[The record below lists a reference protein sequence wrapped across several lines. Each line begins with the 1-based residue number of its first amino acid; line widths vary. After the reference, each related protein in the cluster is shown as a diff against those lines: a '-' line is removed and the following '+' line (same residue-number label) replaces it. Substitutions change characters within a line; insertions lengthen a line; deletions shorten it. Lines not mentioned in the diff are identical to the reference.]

1 MEKDSQNYQIPKQ
14 QVINPQVTPK
24 IDEKSILISRR
35 KKTITSY
42 LVAVVVT
49 MLLTSAGL
57 AGAFLVGQNYNASS
71 LDQKRQTVLQE
82 GDVIADVAQRVSPSV
97 VSIVAEQESTINSL
111 YFGDRTR
118 ISQAAGT
125 GLIIDSN
132 GLILTNK
139 HVVPEGTSTVEVVTS
154 DGTKYEKA
162 EIIGRDPLN
171 DIAII
176 KVNNPKNFVAA
187 PLADSDRVRTGQ
199 KVITIGNAL
208 GQFQNTVT
216 SGIISGLGRPIQ
228 AGDETDGS
236 SEQLTNLFQTDA
248 AINSGNSGGPL
259 LNFNG
264 EVIGINTAVAAD
276 AQNIGFSIP
285 INEAKGIIESVKK
298 SGKVSRPY
306 IGVKYNMLTVDAAKE
321 RNLSVQKGAYISK
334 DADAIVSG
342 SPAEKAGLKPGDVI
356 TKVSTVEITETTSLS
371 SAIGRFKVGETVE
384 FTIVRDNKS
393 QKVKITLA
401 EAPASQ

>member
-111 YFGDRTR
+111 YFGGRTR